1 METSQLIRTDWFR
14 YDGNI
19 GLVWINKDEKDK
31 KENAD
36 NILIRN

>member
-14 YDGNI
+14 YDENI
-19 GLVWINKDEKDK
+19 GLVWINKDEKDE